1 MRSKA
6 SITVNLVSRNK
17 LEELSSSEKI
27 EYILGEV
34 KKGKVLILE
43 SGLTPGEQAT
53 LIQQTMTKIDHDTF
67 IGIEMEGYP
76 EEKLSFLQKLFGGI
90 RRPRMTVVGPA
101 HLLKT
106 IRKDDTVIETV
117 IVPGKG
123 AT

>member
-53 LIQQTMTKIDHDTF
+53 LIQQTMTKIDHDT
-67 IGIEMEGYP
+67 
-76 EEKLSFLQKLFGGI
+76 
-90 RRPRMTVVGPA
+90 
-101 HLLKT
+101 
-106 IRKDDTVIETV
+106 
-117 IVPGKG
+117 
-123 AT
+123 